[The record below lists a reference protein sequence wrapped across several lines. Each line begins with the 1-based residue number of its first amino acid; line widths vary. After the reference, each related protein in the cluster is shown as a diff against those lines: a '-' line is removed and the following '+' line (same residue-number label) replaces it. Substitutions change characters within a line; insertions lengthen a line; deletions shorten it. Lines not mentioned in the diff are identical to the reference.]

1 MTLMIRSHFFDNCA
15 SPTGWTSTHD
25 DDDDDDDDDGDDV
38 DDDDY
43 NGSHFGDTCTSPAD
57 WTSTRWSATW
67 NKCAFYAGSEPSS
80 RASTGETICICI
92 CICIYICIYI

>member
-1 MTLMIRSHFFDNCA
+1 MTIALLLQAGHPPTRLMKMIMPD
-15 SPTGWTSTHD
+15 D